1 MTFSIFRKLLWLYY
15 LCKSSLVIQTVMPSI
30 VTLAGKL
37 IRINFDSNRI
47 ELSTNRGR
55 TWVNRFG
62 GTFCGKFVELVA
74 FGDEIFALTDKG
86 VFSSSNEGLA
96 WKQRCI
102 NSIAKSLT
110 SLQDGGGE
118 LIGMTHDGHVY
129 ASRDKGATWARR
141 R

>member
-1 MTFSIFRKLLWLYY
+1 
-15 LCKSSLVIQTVMPSI
+15 MPSI
-30 VTLAGKL
+30 VTLEDKL

-47 ELSTNRGR
+47 ELSTTGGR
-55 TWVNRFG
+55 TWFNRFS
-62 GTFCGKFVELVA
+62 GTCSGKFVELVA
-74 FGDEIFALTDKG
+74 FGDEIFALTEKG
-86 VFSSSNEGLA
+86 VISSSNEGLS
-96 WKQRCI
+96 WKLRCM

-118 LIGMTHDGHVY
+118 LIGMTRDGHVY

>member
-1 MTFSIFRKLLWLYY
+1 
-15 LCKSSLVIQTVMPSI
+15 MPSI
-30 VTLAGKL
+30 VSFAGKL

-47 ELSTNRGR
+47 ELSKDRGR
-55 TWVNRFG
+55 TWISRFS

-86 VFSSSNEGLA
+86 VFSSSDEGLT
-96 WKQRCI
+96 WRQRCI

-118 LIGMTHDGHVY
+118 LIGMSRDGHIY
-129 ASRDKGATWARR
+129 ASRDKGASWARR

>member
-1 MTFSIFRKLLWLYY
+1 
-15 LCKSSLVIQTVMPSI
+15 MPSI
-30 VTLAGKL
+30 VSLAGKL

-47 ELSTNRGR
+47 ELSKDRGR
-55 TWVNRFG
+55 TWISRFS

-86 VFSSSNEGLA
+86 VFSSSDEGLT
-96 WKQRCI
+96 WRQRCI
-102 NSIAKSLT
+102 SSIAKSLT

-118 LIGMTHDGHVY
+118 LIGMTRDGHIY
-129 ASRDKGATWARR
+129 ASKDKGASWARR